1 MVGGR
6 NYRESQFNLAVQGQR
21 QPGSA
26 FKPFVLATAL
36 EKGISPATTMTS
48 SEQSISLG
56 DKLWTPHN
64 YEDAY
69 LGPITLETATVH
81 SDNAVYAQLAALVG
95 LDDVIRVAR
104 RMGVTSPMKQY
115 FSLALGTQ
123 VANPLEL
130 ARSYAAFANRGFRLD
145 IRGRKPGTTWNR
157 PRAVDGVED
166 SEGNVVDDFQQQ
178 PRRVLSARTVS
189 TVNRLLQG
197 VVREGT
203 ATRAAIPGWSVA
215 GKTGTTENYG
225 DAWFVGYTPSLVVAV
240 WVGYP
245 KGLRPMLTEF
255 DGEPVTGGSFPA
267 EIFKTFAEQ
276 ALPYLGKQPVGFDQ
290 PPSDWVSPLTVVQR
304 DGLLQRDNGN
314 CRNAYTRPLLRR
326 RPGRSGRRTASRTRW
341 RSRTSSGA
349 SSRWRSSASR
359 RSRSSR
365 SCSTARPSPASRS
378 GSWSTRSRAR
388 AAPRRTT
395 RSSCGCR
402 SRCTASS
409 RGCRA

>member
-1 MVGGR
+1 MYGGGLRVTTTIDLGLQELARKAIAEHLDDPEGPEAALVALDPKTGNVLAMVGGR

-36 EKGISPATTMTS
+36 EKGISPGTTMTS
-48 SEQSISLG
+48 SERSISLG

-64 YEDAY
+64 YEDSY

-130 ARSYAAFANRGFRLD
+130 ARSYAAFANGGFRID

-157 PRAVDGVED
+157 PRAVDAVED
-166 SEGNVVDDFQQQ
+166 AEGNVVDDFQQQ
-178 PRRVLSARTVS
+178 PRRVLSARTAS

-225 DAWFVGYTPSLVVAV
+225 DAWFVGYTPEL
-240 WVGYP
+240 
-245 KGLRPMLTEF
+245 
-255 DGEPVTGGSFPA
+255 
-267 EIFKTFAEQ
+267 
-276 ALPYLGKQPVGFDQ
+276 
-290 PPSDWVSPLTVVQR
+290 VSP
-304 DGLLQRDNGN
+304 
-314 CRNAYTRPLLRR
+314 
-326 RPGRSGRRTASRTRW
+326 
-341 RSRTSSGA
+341 
-349 SSRWRSSASR
+349 
-359 RSRSSR
+359 
-365 SCSTARPSPASRS
+365 S
-378 GSWSTRSRAR
+378 GSATR
-388 AAPRRTT
+388 
-395 RSSCGCR
+395 
-402 SRCTASS
+402 
-409 RGCRA
+409 RGCGRC